1 MELTT
6 VVEASWVRTTEGA
19 ADREEFFRTVPK
31 RIPDLTSIVLVKY
44 WFSTADQEPNLRFL
58 MRIHERLNSG
68 NLVQWIWS
76 RAVAGSTTPEPKKKC
91 SSAHIFRKPLV
102 GDRGR

>member
-1 MELTT
+1 VELTT

-58 MRIHERLNSG
+58 MRIHDALK
-68 NLVQWIWS
+68 QWKLSPMDLES
-76 RAVAGSTTPEPKKKC
+76 RRCWEHYTRAKEEMLQRTHIPE
-91 SSAHIFRKPLV
+91 AT
-102 GDRGR
+102 GG